1 VGIELY
7 YKMVQETI
15 NELKNISPDSDD
27 WSPNINL
34 GFSINISDNYIK
46 DSNQRLSLYRE
57 LSSIKDLDQLENMR
71 ISLLD
76 KYGVLSK
83 NLKNLLLV
91 IEIKI
96 MAKELLIKK
105 IDDTNIGFVL
115 EFKSNTNLDVSKILE
130 YARSNPSILELKPKS
145 KLIFRSNCDKIK
157 KVIDLKKFLEIIKT
171 NFYLK

>member
-1 VGIELY
+1 
-7 YKMVQETI
+7 M
-15 NELKNISPDSDD
+15 KNISPDSDE

-57 LSSIKDLDQLENMR
+57 LSSIKDSDQLENMR

-83 NLKNLLLV
+83 NLKNLLIV

-105 IDDTNIGFVL
+105 IDDTSTGFVL
-115 EFKSNTNLDVSKILE
+115 EFKINANLDVTKVLNH
-130 YARSNPSILELKPKS
+130 ARLNPSKLELKPKS
-145 KLIFRSNCDKIK
+145 KIIFKSSYGKVK
-157 KVIDLKKFLEIIKT
+157 KVDELKKFITFMKS
-171 NFYLK
+171 NFY